1 MQSSFLLRA
10 SLVAGIVALTLT
22 AGRSEELSGS
32 DSTSSAALS
41 YQSTQAGECM
51 TLAAARS
58 VHPRSHLYWHGAHHC
73 WDATPPGAHSARTRS
88 SKPDHEARS
97 AEHEARPAE
106 HEARPAEHEVRSA
119 KHAAQ
124 FAAASPLPDQGRLD
138 NTQPIAMLTDYL
150 AFDMVLEEWR
160 QMSRG
165 LVTPL
170 VDEALSEFDQ
180 RWSQR

>member
-1 MQSSFLLRA
+1 MRSSFLLRA
-10 SLVAGIVALTLT
+10 SLVAGIVALVSTT
-22 AGRSEELSGS
+22 ARPEETS
-32 DSTSSAALS
+32 DSSSNVALS
-41 YQSTQAGECM
+41 YQSQAGGECM

-73 WDATPPGAHSARTRS
+73 WDATPPGARGVHARAA
-88 SKPDHEARS
+88 KP
-97 AEHEARPAE
+97 EHVVHASMPEHPAE
-106 HEARPAEHEVRSA
+106 
-119 KHAAQ
+119 
-124 FAAASPLPDQGRLD
+124 FAAATPLPDQGRFD

-170 VDEALSEFDQ
+170 VDAASSEFDQ
-180 RWSQR
+180 RFSQR

>member
-106 HEARPAEHEVRSA
+106 HEARPAEHEVRPA
-119 KHAAQ
+119 KHATQ
-124 FAAASPLPDQGRLD
+124 FAAVAPLPDQGRFD

>member
-1 MQSSFLLRA
+1 MWSSFLLRT
-10 SLVAGIVALTLT
+10 SLVAGLVALVSTT
-22 AGRSEELSGS
+22 AKSEELSGTDSAS
-32 DSTSSAALS
+32 DIALS
-41 YQSTQAGECM
+41 YQSTQSSDCM

-58 VHPRSHLYWHGAHHC
+58 LHPRSHLYWHGVHHC
-73 WDATPPGAHSARTRS
+73 WDATPAGAHSAHT
-88 SKPDHEARS
+88 
-97 AEHEARPAE
+97 
-106 HEARPAEHEVRSA
+106 RSA
-119 KHAAQ
+119 KPEHVGHAAKPEHATE
-124 FAAASPLPDQGRLD
+124 FAAATSPADQGRLD
-138 NTQPIAMLTDYL
+138 TTQPIAMLTDYL

>member
-1 MQSSFLLRA
+1 MRFSFLLRA
-10 SLVAGIVALTLT
+10 SIVVGFVALLSVT
-22 AGRSEELSGS
+22 ARPEESSGS
-32 DSTSSAALS
+32 TSDAALS
-41 YQSTQAGECM
+41 YQSTQGSDCM

-73 WDATPPGAHSARTRS
+73 WDATPPGARGARARS
-88 SKPDHEARS
+88 SKPEHVVHAPK
-97 AEHEARPAE
+97 AEPGPEL
-106 HEARPAEHEVRSA
+106 
-119 KHAAQ
+119 
-124 FAAASPLPDQGRLD
+124 AAAAPLPDQGGFD

-170 VDEALSEFDQ
+170 VDEASSEFDQ
-180 RWSQR
+180 RFSQR

>member
-1 MQSSFLLRA
+1 MRSSFLLRA
-10 SLVAGIVALTLT
+10 SIVAGLVALLSTT
-22 AGRSEELSGS
+22 AQPEELP
-32 DSTSSAALS
+32 DSSSTVALS
-41 YQSTQAGECM
+41 YQSTQGGDCM

-73 WDATPPGAHSARTRS
+73 WDATPPGAHGAHARS
-88 SKPDHEARS
+88 SKS
-97 AEHEARPAE
+97 EHVVRTPKPE
-106 HEARPAEHEVRSA
+106 HATE
-119 KHAAQ
+119 
-124 FAAASPLPDQGRLD
+124 FAAATPLPDQGGFD

-170 VDEALSEFDQ
+170 VDEASSEFDQ
-180 RWSQR
+180 RFSQR

>member
-1 MQSSFLLRA
+1 MRSSFLLRA
-10 SLVAGIVALTLT
+10 SLIAGMVALIST
-22 AGRSEELSGS
+22 AAKSEELSDS
-32 DSTSSAALS
+32 DSASTGALS
-41 YQSTQAGECM
+41 YQSPQTGECM

-58 VHPRSHLYWHGAHHC
+58 LHPRSHLYWHGTHHC
-73 WDATPPGAHSARTRS
+73 WDATPPGARGARARS
-88 SKPDHEARS
+88 SKPEHVVRPTKPA
-97 AEHEARPAE
+97 AE
-106 HEARPAEHEVRSA
+106 
-119 KHAAQ
+119 
-124 FAAASPLPDQGRLD
+124 FAAAAPLPDQGHLD
-138 NTQPIAMLTDYL
+138 NTRPIAMLTDYL

>member
-10 SLVAGIVALTLT
+10 SLVAGIVALTSM
-22 AGRSEELSGS
+22 AVKSEELSES
-32 DSTSSAALS
+32 DSASSAALS
-41 YQSTQAGECM
+41 YQSTQTSECM
-51 TLAAARS
+51 TLGAARS
-58 VHPRSHLYWHGAHHC
+58 LHPRSHLYWHGTHHC
-73 WDATPPGAHSARTRS
+73 WDATPPGAHSAHTRP
-88 SKPDHEARS
+88 SKP
-97 AEHEARPAE
+97 
-106 HEARPAEHEVRSA
+106 EHEVRPA
-119 KHAAQ
+119 KPATQ
-124 FAAASPLPDQGRLD
+124 FAAATPLPDQGRLD
-138 NTQPIAMLTDYL
+138 NTRPIAMLTDYL